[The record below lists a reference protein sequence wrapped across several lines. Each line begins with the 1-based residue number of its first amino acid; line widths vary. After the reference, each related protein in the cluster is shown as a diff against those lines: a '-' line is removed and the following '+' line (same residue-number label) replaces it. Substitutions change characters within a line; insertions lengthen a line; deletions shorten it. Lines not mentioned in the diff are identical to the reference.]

1 MGLNDT
7 FINYDTYIYHT
18 LGLIFNLSVTLIS
31 YYVLIMK
38 KYILKNLK
46 RHTYIYIYILHHITY
61 HIITHHIAH
70 QSRSNI
76 VNKCSV

>member
-1 MGLNDT
+1 MGWKWELSGNAKKMGLNDT

-38 KYILKNLK
+38 KYILKNHSYEFSKISTGELIQ
-46 RHTYIYIYILHHITY
+46 T
-61 HIITHHIAH
+61 
-70 QSRSNI
+70 
-76 VNKCSV
+76 